1 VAQLAACRAV
11 ERLPGGENRRAG
23 SETDGLPGPAIV
35 SIGTVQVVFWPEQA
49 GLATALAEF
58 ADRAGPWPGL
68 PDSIRPPVRIIVA
81 RSQRQFDSLTAGRL
95 PQWGAG
101 AAFPSSN
108 TVVVQS
114 RGDPFRI
121 LRHELAHL
129 ALHAVVR
136 RAPLWF
142 DEGYAARAAGEW
154 SRLEALRVN
163 WAVAG
168 GRVPTLRALSADLR
182 ASAPRAEA
190 AYALATTAVL
200 MLERLG
206 RERGLG
212 PVVSEL
218 AALGDMDR
226 ALREAHQLSL
236 EQFERL
242 WREDLRLRY
251 GWVSLLGSMG
261 GLWAMVLLLVGGLWW
276 ARRRRDARRR
286 VALDDGW
293 VVAADDLPPSA

>member
-1 VAQLAACRAV
+1 MAQLAACRAV
-11 ERLPGGENRRAG
+11 ERPPGGENRRAG

>member
-1 VAQLAACRAV
+1 MAQLAACRAV